1 MLSICI
7 PHFNFQNPALFIKLK
22 EQASSLGIVY
32 EILIFDDASE
42 EKNLCYLK
50 DFNKPPYRLHFLKE
64 NIGRSAI
71 RNLLAAQAKYKWILF
86 LDGDSGIDDDF
97 SLANYFNYLNFNIIS
112 GGRKYVETEPPKTY
126 LLHWNY
132 GVRTESFAKSSFH
145 SNNFMIRKS
154 IFSKIQ
160 FDEQIRE
167 YGYEDVVFGL
177 EAQQL
182 NLKMININNPVV
194 HQQLKHNDEFIAD
207 VEQAILNLLHIQQ
220 LRKNLDLS
228 HHIKL
233 VSHYQKLKKWQL
245 HLLLSPFNKTLIK
258 YLKRTLLKANSSANK
273 EQFLLKLLKLYLYHH
288 FSTAG
293 TPLHPSSAHQH
304 LTTNE

>member
-1 MLSICI
+1 VLSICI

-22 EQASSLGIVY
+22 EQASCLGIAY
-32 EILIFDDASE
+32 EVLIFDDASE
-42 EKNLCYLK
+42 KENSQYLEE
-50 DFNKPPYRLHFLKE
+50 FNAPPYQIQFLKE

-71 RNLLAAQAKYKWILF
+71 RNLLAAQAKYEWILF

-97 SLANYFNYLNFNIIS
+97 SLAKYLNHLSYDIIS
-112 GGRKYVETEPPKTY
+112 GGRKYAETKPNKAY
-126 LLHWNY
+126 ILHWNY
-132 GVRTESFAKSSFH
+132 GVKTESFAKSSFH
-145 SNNFMIRKS
+145 SNNFLIRKS
-154 IFSKIQ
+154 VFSKVQ

-177 EAQQL
+177 EAEQL
-182 NLKMININNPVV
+182 NLKMVSINNPVV
-194 HQQLKHNDEFIAD
+194 HQQLKNNDEFIAD

-245 HLLLSPFNKTLIK
+245 HVLLSPFNKSLIK
-258 YLKRTLLKANSSANK
+258 HLKRILLRSNSSANN
-273 EQFLLKLLKLYLYHH
+273 QQTLLKILKLYLYHH
-288 FSTAG
+288 YSTADK
-293 TPLHPSSAHQH
+293 TLPPSLAHQH
-304 LTTNE
+304 PTANG